1 MIAFRSYKAYHLFLM
16 TDKNLYLVTLPD
28 GQIIDLTKAKALKG
42 NNLYPFG
49 PHNFA
54 IYQTPDNVFVKGT
67 NRGEREIML
76 NYYEVIPEAEAQ
88 TYKHPYVREDE
99 VEHMD

>member
-1 MIAFRSYKAYHLFLM
+1 ML
-16 TDKNLYLVTLPD
+16 DKNLYLVTTSD
-28 GQIIDLTKAKALKG
+28 GHNIDLTKSKALKG

-54 IYQTPDNVFVKGT
+54 IYQTPENLYVKGT

-76 NYYEVIPEAEAQ
+76 NYYEIIPEETALS
-88 TYKHPYVREDE
+88 YKHPYIREDE
-99 VEHMD
+99 VEAMD

>member
-1 MIAFRSYKAYHLFLM
+1 M
-16 TDKNLYLVTLPD
+16 TPDKNLYLATLPD
-28 GQIIDLTKAKALKG
+28 GQTIDLTKAKALKG

-54 IYQTPDNVFVKGT
+54 IYQTQDNVFVKAT

-76 NYYEVIPEAEAQ
+76 NYYEVIPQAEAEK
-88 TYKHPYVREDE
+88 YKHPYVREDE
-99 VEHMD
+99 EEAME

>member
-1 MIAFRSYKAYHLFLM
+1 MNA
-16 TDKNLYLVTLPD
+16 DKNLYLAPINN
-28 GQIIDLTKAKALKG
+28 GQTIDLTKAKALKG

-54 IYQTPDNVFVKGT
+54 IYQTPDNVFVKAT
-67 NRGEREIML
+67 NRNEREIML
-76 NYYEVIPEAEAQ
+76 NYYEIIPQAEAEN
-88 TYKHPYVREDE
+88 YKHPYVRQDE

>member
-1 MIAFRSYKAYHLFLM
+1 MV
-16 TDKNLYLVTLPD
+16 DKNIYLVTTAD
-28 GQIIDLTKAKALKG
+28 GQQIDLTKAKALKG

-54 IYQTPDNVFVKGT
+54 IYQTPDYVFVKGS

-76 NYYEVIPEAEAQ
+76 NYYEVISDNEAFS
-88 TYKHPYVREDE
+88 YKHPYVREDE
-99 VEHMD
+99 VVDME

>member
-1 MIAFRSYKAYHLFLM
+1 MNA
-16 TDKNLYLVTLPD
+16 DKNLYLATVAT
-28 GQIIDLTKAKALKG
+28 GQTIDLTKAKALKG

-54 IYQTPDNVFVKGT
+54 IYQTLDNVFVKAT

-76 NYYEVIPEAEAQ
+76 NYYEIIPQAEAEN
-88 TYKHPYVREDE
+88 YKHPHVREDE
-99 VEHMD
+99 VEAMD

>member
-1 MIAFRSYKAYHLFLM
+1 M
-16 TDKNLYLVTLPD
+16 TDKNQYIVTTAD
-28 GQIIDLTKAKALKG
+28 GQTIDLTKAKALKG

-54 IYQTPDNVFVKGT
+54 IYQTTDYQFVKAT

-76 NYYEVIPEAEAQ
+76 NYYELIPEQEALD
-88 TYKHPYVREDE
+88 YKHPYVREDE
-99 VEHMD
+99 VVDMN

>member
-1 MIAFRSYKAYHLFLM
+1 M
-16 TDKNLYLVTLPD
+16 TPDKNLYLVTTPD
-28 GQIIDLTKAKALKG
+28 GQTIDLTKAKALKG

-54 IYQTPDNVFVKGT
+54 IYQTLDNVFVKGT

-76 NYYEVIPEAEAQ
+76 NYYEVIPEAEAVS
-88 TYKHPYVREDE
+88 YKHPYVREDE

>member
-1 MIAFRSYKAYHLFLM
+1 M
-16 TDKNLYLVTLPD
+16 TDKNLYLATTSD
-28 GQIIDLTKAKALKG
+28 GRTIDLTKAKALKG

-54 IYQTPDNVFVKGT
+54 IYQTLDNEFVKAT

-76 NYYEVIPEAEAQ
+76 NYYEVIPEAEAVN
-88 TYKHPYVREDE
+88 YKHPYIREDE
-99 VEHMD
+99 VEAMD

>member
-1 MIAFRSYKAYHLFLM
+1 M
-16 TDKNLYLVTLPD
+16 TPDKNLYLVTTPEGRTL
-28 GQIIDLTKAKALKG
+28 DLTKAKALKG

-54 IYQTPDNVFVKGT
+54 IYQTPDDVFVKAT

-76 NYYEVIPEAEAQ
+76 NYYEIVPAAEALH
-88 TYKHPYVREDE
+88 YKHPYVREDE
-99 VEHMD
+99 VTEMH